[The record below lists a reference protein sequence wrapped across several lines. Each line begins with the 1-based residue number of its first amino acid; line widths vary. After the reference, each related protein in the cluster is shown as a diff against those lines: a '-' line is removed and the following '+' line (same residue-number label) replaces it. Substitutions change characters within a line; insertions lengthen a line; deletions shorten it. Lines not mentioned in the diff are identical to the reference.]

1 MYIPIERN
9 NRGILMVDKEVINN
23 LILFG
28 VGTQIDREIGCKVKT
43 WYHQENGFFALIE
56 FYIDAKKDFN
66 INERELSITINEAIE
81 QTLNTKPKN
90 ISFAYIHK

>member
-1 MYIPIERN
+1 MI
-9 NRGILMVDKEVINN
+9 DKEVINN

-28 VGTQIDREIGCKVKT
+28 IVTQIDKDITCKVKT
-43 WYHQENGFFALIE
+43 WIHQENGFFALIE
-56 FYIDAKKDFN
+56 FYIDSSKEFE
-66 INERELSITINEAIE
+66 ISERELSITINEAIE